1 MTYWIVQLLNSIAFG
16 SLLFLLASGFTLIFG
31 LMRIINIA
39 HGSFFAW
46 GAYVALSVM
55 AVSNSFP
62 LAVAAGSVTVMALG
76 VAIQWGL
83 LQRFALQ
90 PLPQV
95 NLTMG
100 LAFILSD
107 AALVLWGGD
116 AQTLTSPDWLTGPV
130 SWGSIV
136 YPKYRLFVIVAG
148 GALAIGLWLFLERTK
163 LGALIRAGV
172 DDEEMARGMGINV
185 KRLFLGVF
193 AVGAFLAGF
202 AGAIGGPFIGVF
214 PGADFTVLPLALVV
228 VILGGLGSLGGA
240 LVGSFVVGILDTF
253 GRAIFPE
260 LSYFTLFAPM
270 VIVLALRPRGLFGK
284 D

>member
-16 SLLFLLASGFTLIFG
+16 SLLFLMSSGFTLIFG

-46 GAYVALSVM
+46 GTYVAISVM

-62 LAVAAGSVTVMALG
+62 LAVLAGSAAAMALG

-83 LQRFALQ
+83 LQRFVLQ

-116 AQTLTSPDWLTGPV
+116 PQALTSPDWLTGAA
-130 SWGSIV
+130 SWGPVI
-136 YPKYRLFVIVAG
+136 YPKYRLFVIGVG
-148 GALAIGLWLFLERTK
+148 IVLAIGLWLFLERTR

-185 KRLFLGVF
+185 RQLFLGVF

-202 AGAIGGPFIGVF
+202 AGAMGGPLIGVY
-214 PGADFTVLPLALVV
+214 PGTDFSILPLALVV
-228 VILGGLGSLGGA
+228 VILGGLGSLRGA
-240 LVGSFVVGILDTF
+240 MVGSIIVGVLDTL
-253 GRAIFPE
+253 GKAAFPE
-260 LSYFTLFAPM
+260 FSYFTLFAPM
-270 VIVLALRPRGLFGK
+270 AVVLAIRPRGLFGR

>member
-1 MTYWIVQLLNSIAFG
+1 MTYWVVQLLNSVAFG
-16 SLLFLLASGFTLIFG
+16 SLLFLLSSGFTLIFG

-39 HGSFFAW
+39 HGSFFVW
-46 GAYVALSVM
+46 GSYVAISVM
-55 AVSNSFP
+55 VVSNSFP
-62 LAVAAGSVTVMALG
+62 LAVLAGSVAAMALG
-76 VAIQWGL
+76 ITIQWGL
-83 LQRFALQ
+83 LQRFVLQ

-100 LAFILSD
+100 LAFILGD

-116 AQTLTSPDWLTGPV
+116 PQGLTSPDWLTGAATWGPV
-130 SWGSIV
+130 V
-136 YPKYRLFVIVAG
+136 YPKYRFFVIGVG
-148 GALAIGLWLFLERTK
+148 VALAVGLWLFLDRTR

-202 AGAIGGPFIGVF
+202 AGAIGGPFIGVY
-214 PGADFTVLPLALVV
+214 PGADFSILPLALVV
-228 VILGGLGSLGGA
+228 VILGGLGSLRGA
-240 LVGSFVVGILDTF
+240 MIGSLIVGVLDTL
-253 GRAIFPE
+253 GKAVFPE

-270 VIVLALRPRGLFGK
+270 AVVLAIRPQGLFGR